1 MSWFIRLRDSWITL
15 CQDTPKT
22 RLGNQCEFVG
32 YNCRTQVFQVD
43 YVFLF
48 QRMFFFLF
56 CRVGF
61 QLKLLLFPE
70 TLAFILPTVYWWP
83 WPWLRKG
90 GGGCNLHG
98 QVTFQKHEVF
108 TRGARVFNPLD
119 ENSVSFFSIGFLYIF
134 FWGNLRVPV
143 SNPGSW
149 YVFFVFF
156 AKALL
161 KSIGRFLGSF
171 YWGLQG
177 VVFFFVQF
185 LALEKL
191 VDFRNGRQKLSPTGS
206 YRIGESFWIFDLP
219 SRELTCPTFGKGL
232 SSSKAPWD
240 EIC

>member
-1 MSWFIRLRDSWITL
+1 MFFSFKE
-15 CQDTPKT
+15 CFFFF
-22 RLGNQCEFVG
+22 FVG
-32 YNCRTQVFQVD
+32 WVSNWNSSCFP
-43 YVFLF
+43 
-48 QRMFFFLF
+48 
-56 CRVGF
+56 
-61 QLKLLLFPE
+61 KLWLSSSRLSIGDPDHG
-70 TLAFILPTVYWWP
+70 
-83 WPWLRKG
+83 LRKG

-134 FWGNLRVPV
+134 FLGNLRVPV

-156 AKALL
+156 CKSTPQKHWEIFGEFLL
-161 KSIGRFLGSF
+161 GPPRSC
-171 YWGLQG
+171 
-177 VVFFFVQF
+177 FFFVQF